1 MEEGVEIICPW
12 CGEEVRIYVD
22 PSGGEQGYVEDCWV
36 CCRPIEI
43 TLEIDRDGGAAV
55 RAERG

>member
-1 MEEGVEIICPW
+1 MEEGVAITCPW

-22 PSGGEQGYVEDCWV
+22 ASGGEQRYVEDCWV

-43 TLEIDRDGGAAV
+43 AVEIDRDGAVAA